1 MEITCDQN
9 RIGKNIK
16 ALRKAYGLT
25 QAKLAEILSRDEE
38 STIEERTIRKY
49 ENGELG
55 IKDTLKKRIAIFFGV
70 SMQELMYRDLSQ
82 YTLHDSK
89 EQLNAA
95 LEHVDDYFPIFESE
109 AALENMSFQNA
120 YTHHKALIKALKQS
134 MDGILKGKRD
144 IISCMNNMKDY
155 MLNLHLYLDY
165 YNDAYNIDS
174 IKFESSA
181 NYIALF
187 HLIAAVKLT
196 IPDILYS
203 TARLDRVKKQMPS
216 MENIMDEVSQEV
228 SGLSE
233 NLLLEMLANVFPFLS
248 DEYFDSKHKD
258 LLDNMMI
265 TLKQDQHYSDLYEYY
280 VAMEYLNNIES
291 DPDDANSNKR
301 TGLDMLKRLA
311 RRKNIYAERFLKYN
325 PDPLEIIDK

>member
-55 IKDTLKKRIAIFFGV
+55 IKDTLKKRIAIIFGV

-89 EQLNAA
+89 EQLIAA

-109 AALENMSFQNA
+109 PALNNLSFQKA
-120 YTHHKALIKALKQS
+120 YTHHKSFFYMLKQS
-134 MDGILKGKRD
+134 AFDMLNGKID
-144 IISCMNNMKDY
+144 IASLMNNMKDY
-155 MLNLHLYLDY
+155 MLNLHIYLDFY
-165 YNDAYNIDS
+165 IDAHNADS
-174 IKFESSA
+174 IKAESSA

-187 HLIAAVKLT
+187 HFIAAVKLT

-216 MENIMDEVSQEV
+216 IENIMDEVSQEV
-228 SGLSE
+228 SGLTE
-233 NLLLEMLANVFPFLS
+233 NKLLEMLANAFPFLS
-248 DEYFDSKHKD
+248 DEYLDSKHKD

-280 VAMEYLNNIES
+280 AALEYYNNIEGNQT
-291 DPDDANSNKR
+291 DANSNKR
-301 TGLDMLKRLA
+301 TGLDILKRLA
-311 RRKNIYAERFLKYN
+311 RRKNIYAERFLKFN
-325 PDPLEIIDK
+325 PDPLEIVDK